1 MYRQRIDI
9 DPVAA
14 ARARVSKT
22 YGTFTPAKYAKFKQD
37 LAILWK
43 GPRSG
48 KEMTMRFYFPVAP
61 SATKKERKELLE
73 KGMHRFKPDIDNL
86 VKAVL
91 DSIIDTDAKIWSI
104 KAEKV
109 WTEDKHGSIDIE
121 IN

>member
-1 MYRQRIDI
+1 MYRQKIDI

-22 YGTFTPAKYAKFKQD
+22 YGTFTPAKYRKFKQD

-48 KEMTMRFYFPVAP
+48 KELTLRFYFPVP
-61 SATKKERKELLE
+61 ESANKKERADRLK
-73 KGMHRFKPDIDNL
+73 KMMHRFKPDIDNL
-86 VKAVL
+86 VKAVM
-91 DSIIDTDAKIWSI
+91 DAIIDADAKIWSI

-121 IN
+121 LN